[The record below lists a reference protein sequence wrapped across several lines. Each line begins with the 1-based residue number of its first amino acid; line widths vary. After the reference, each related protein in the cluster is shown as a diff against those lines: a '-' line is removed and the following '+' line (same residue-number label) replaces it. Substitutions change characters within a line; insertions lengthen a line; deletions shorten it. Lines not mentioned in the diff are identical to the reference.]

1 MTEQAIRLLSL
12 RTCRNSNTNKKEFP
26 FKLLSCMCP
35 FPGFK
40 HFVYKND
47 VPPFSLFNDRAFE
60 RILFS
65 YILNTP
71 HPLCSCIFTSTGIPT
86 ASVGTKKQNKKRRR
100 HIIPVSD
107 SGAAIPA
114 SIKKKKRVMNIIRAL
129 NNPSSSFLSISSFSR
144 TTKVSC
150 QKIWKKKNKRIYR
163 RHKSVEWNRDSYLWA
178 ATGCCCCSIAHI

>member
-60 RILFS
+60 RILFFI
-65 YILNTP
+65 YFK
-71 HPLCSCIFTSTGIPT
+71 H
-86 ASVGTKKQNKKRRR
+86 
-100 HIIPVSD
+100 
-107 SGAAIPA
+107 
-114 SIKKKKRVMNIIRAL
+114 
-129 NNPSSSFLSISSFSR
+129 PSSLMLVYFYFHRNSNGF
-144 TTKVSC
+144 
-150 QKIWKKKNKRIYR
+150 R
-163 RHKSVEWNRDSYLWA
+163 RN
-178 ATGCCCCSIAHI
+178 